1 MRHVLLG
8 MLLCAVA
15 GVTGCASWK
24 AQPGAKAAPPAA
36 MAAQPTEKAAASTG
50 KAAAPAEKA
59 VQPDKAAQSGDKAA
73 GQGERLGV
81 GDAVRVTVFQQ
92 PDLTLETRVAENGT
106 ILMPLAGQVKVAG
119 LATPAAAAAIAD
131 ALKRGKYLNNP
142 QVNVALVTL
151 RSRQVSVLGLVA
163 RPGRYPLDET
173 SSSLADVIAAA
184 GGILPTGSETVLV
197 SSAGKDEKVELL
209 AKKGFRLQGG
219 ETVYV
224 DRAPM
229 FYIYGEVT
237 RAGAYRVEPN
247 MSVMQAIAA
256 GGGITPRG
264 SDRRLKLRRA
274 AADGKWH
281 ETDVGLQ
288 ERVRA
293 DDVIYVKEALF

>member
-1 MRHVLLG
+1 MRQALIGLLLW
-8 MLLCAVA
+8 MVA
-15 GVTGCASWK
+15 L
-24 AQPGAKAAPPAA
+24 GA
-36 MAAQPTEKAAASTG
+36 AAQA
-50 KAAAPAEKA
+50 
-59 VQPDKAAQSGDKAA
+59 GDK
-73 GQGERLGV
+73 LGV

-92 PDLTLETRVAENGT
+92 PDLTLETRIGEAGT
-106 ILMPLAGQVKVAG
+106 ISMPLAGQVKVAG
-119 LATPAAAAAIAD
+119 LTTTAAAAQIAE

-142 QVNVALVTL
+142 QVSVALTTL
-151 RSRQVSVLGLVA
+151 RSRQVSVLGMVA

-173 SSSLADVIAAA
+173 SSQLADVIAAA
-184 GGILPTGSETVLV
+184 GGVLPTGSETVLV
-197 SSAGKDEKVELL
+197 SRGGKEQKVELL
-209 AKKGFRLQGG
+209 GKGVVLQGG

-224 DRAPM
+224 DRAPV

-274 AADGKWH
+274 AADGKWV

-288 ERVRA
+288 ERIRP